1 MIRRKAFTL
10 VELLVVIGIIAVLIG
25 LLLPALQR
33 ARAQAQLIQCQS
45 NIRQIIQAQMLF
57 AQDHQGCIPTCS
69 DDQWAVLAD
78 TIPTSKFTY
87 RNAAPNPTLPYDWVI
102 VDWASSLTAYLG
114 QGSGSQ
120 YNAFLTTAGAQ
131 NQTKVFQCP
140 SDVWLSDSMPG
151 YALINNVNDSAPYPP
166 GEKYFSYQP
175 ISYGINADIAMV
187 VNPQTGFG
195 EFGPKE
201 LSTGHI
207 DIYAGPNNGVKTSHY
222 FGQPL
227 NCRLDRVYK
236 AAETL
241 LVADCGTR
249 PYSGATPTGFGLDE
263 NTCLYYTTDN
273 ADQIPPPAI
282 TFTAPPQGQGAGG
295 RMSNIAYAG
304 VSGTGAAYSW
314 LGNRIPLAKAPGNP
328 SKVDRH
334 QGGVMNIG
342 FCDGHV
348 EALGLGDLIKVRI
361 SPWRF

>member
-33 ARAQAQLIQCQS
+33 ARSQAQLIQCQS

-102 VDWASSLTAYLG
+102 VDWASSLTPYLG
-114 QGSGSQ
+114 QGTGGQ
-120 YNAFLTTAGAQ
+120 YNAFLTTSGAQ
-131 NQTKVFQCP
+131 GQTKVFQCP
-140 SDVWLSDSMPG
+140 SDVWLTDAMPG
-151 YALINNVNDSAPYPP
+151 YALINNVNNSSPFPP
-166 GEKYFSYQP
+166 GEMYFNYEP

-187 VNPQTGFG
+187 VNPQTGYG

-201 LSTGHI
+201 INNNHI
-207 DIYAGPNNGVKTSHY
+207 DIYAGPNNGVKSGTHY

-236 AAETL
+236 SAETL

-249 PYSGATPTGFGLDE
+249 PFSGTVTGFGLDE
-263 NTCLYYTTDN
+263 NTCLYYTSDN
-273 ADQIPPPAI
+273 ADQIPNKIPPV
-282 TFTAPPQGQGAGG
+282 TGEGPGG

-304 VSGTGAAYSW
+304 VSGTGAAYAW
-314 LGNRIPLAKAPGNP
+314 LGNRIPLAKAPNNP

-348 EALGLGDLIKVRI
+348 EALGIGDLIKVRI